1 MICGRITGTVWSVGI
16 MYSTIFPLV
25 GGSVPLLSANLKIMV
40 KVESFPLFREEK
52 RGVGGCG
59 GRGGEM
65 DEK

>member
-1 MICGRITGTVWSVGI
+1 

-40 KVESFPLFREEK
+40 KVESFPLYREEK
-52 RGVGGCG
+52 RGVGGSG
-59 GRGGEM
+59 GGGGEM